1 MEKFEADTPIHIGN
15 MEEAEAAFQAQLL
28 AALKGAPNGP
38 IFVTPGAVGTP
49 CHVDYG
55 KVADSGLRSSGKPN
69 RAQRRAEKHKK

>member
-49 CHVDYG
+49 GHVDYG
-55 KVADSGLRSSGKPN
+55 KVTDSGLRSSGKPN